1 MGSISYKAKWQ
12 EANDNLSRIAAE
24 NERLRNETAM
34 MKDEI
39 IRLNALLDG
48 DPHARQIRAQQ
59 QAEQIV
65 DLAGIARHMRV
76 ERTTPQQ
83 WRQRKLLPPVDY
95 PDIAEPLWR
104 VSTLLEKFVRPTR
117 RIWYDEPEAL
127 SPAA

>member
-1 MGSISYKAKWQ
+1 MSVSYKTKWQ
-12 EANDNLSRIAAE
+12 EANDNLSTLAAE
-24 NERLRNETAM
+24 NDRLRSDVAM
-34 MKDEI
+34 MKAEI

-48 DPHARQIRAQQ
+48 DSKARQLRAQQ

-95 PDIAEPLWR
+95 PEIAEPLWR
-104 VSTLLEKFVRPTR
+104 VTTLLDQFVRPTR
-117 RIWYDEPEAL
+117 RIWYDDPEGL